1 LRNDIYIVFL
11 SMIDEL
17 IPNETCK
24 LHIKRRAR
32 DLRAESMSMRSMGLT
47 FIYLLLLG
55 FGMTFLTG
63 CGNSQS
69 TEGSVDKGKDTTQNA
84 TQPVQGAINIIPA
97 TAKLST
103 NDLDAAMNA
112 NKGWQLIDI
121 RESREFATG
130 HIKMALNRPLG
141 DLKNNLAQISKD
153 KDIVL
158 IDLNG
163 TRSESAWQVLVEN
176 GYDKSKVK
184 VLTGGMLQW
193 NGIVSEAGSN
203 SGGDN
208 PAETKPAEAK
218 PGAAKPEVQA
228 VVGGC

>member
-1 LRNDIYIVFL
+1 
-11 SMIDEL
+11 
-17 IPNETCK
+17 
-24 LHIKRRAR
+24 
-32 DLRAESMSMRSMGLT
+32 MGLT

-69 TEGSVDKGKDTTQNA
+69 TEGSVDKGKDATQNA

-121 RESREFATG
+121 RESREFAAG

-163 TRSESAWQVLVEN
+163 TRSESAWRVLVEN

>member
-1 LRNDIYIVFL
+1 
-11 SMIDEL
+11 M
-17 IPNETCK
+17 
-24 LHIKRRAR
+24 
-32 DLRAESMSMRSMGLT
+32 SMSMRSKGLT

-69 TEGSVDKGKDTTQNA
+69 TVGTVDKGKDTTQKA
-84 TQPVQGAINIIPA
+84 TQPVQGFIPD

-103 NDLDAAMNA
+103 NDLDAAITA

-121 RESREFATG
+121 RESREFAAG

-141 DLKNNLAQISKD
+141 DLKNNLAQLSKD
-153 KDIVL
+153 KDIIL

-163 TRSESAWQVLVEN
+163 TRSEAAWQVLVDN
-176 GYDKSKVK
+176 GYDQNKVK

-193 NGIVSEAGSN
+193 SGIVSEAGSK
-203 SGGDN
+203 SGGDKAAVAK
-208 PAETKPAEAK
+208 PGEAKPAEAL
-218 PGAAKPEVQA
+218 PVVQG

>member
-1 LRNDIYIVFL
+1 MRTE
-11 SMIDEL
+11 SM
-17 IPNETCK
+17 
-24 LHIKRRAR
+24 
-32 DLRAESMSMRSMGLT
+32 SMSMRSKGLT

-69 TEGSVDKGKDTTQNA
+69 TVGTVDKGKDTTQKA
-84 TQPVQGAINIIPA
+84 TQPVQGFIPD

-103 NDLDAAMNA
+103 NDLDAAITA

-121 RESREFATG
+121 RESREFAAG

-141 DLKNNLAQISKD
+141 DLKNNLAQLSKD
-153 KDIVL
+153 KDIIL

-163 TRSESAWQVLVEN
+163 TRSEAAWQVLVDN
-176 GYDKSKVK
+176 GYDQNKVK

-193 NGIVSEAGSN
+193 SGIVSEAGSK
-203 SGGDN
+203 SGGDKAAVAK
-208 PAETKPAEAK
+208 PGEAKPAEAL
-218 PGAAKPEVQA
+218 PVVQG